1 MRTEAY
7 RWFVRGVGLA
17 IGAALAIGLVYVLL
31 RSAGVVVLVF
41 VALLLAAGLEPL
53 IDRVR
58 SRTPLGRGATLLL
71 VYALFFAGVIF
82 LLLLVVPSA
91 ITQFNDLGPRLTP
104 LLDDARDWARTVEPN
119 ALSRGLIG
127 LINTVQQVLVP
138 AGSEAPEPDALIA
151 LGLTFAEA
159 VISVISILALVYFW
173 LTERAR
179 MQRFA
184 LNLLPA
190 DRRAGAREAWNEIE
204 LRLGSWIRG
213 QLIIMG
219 SVGVFTTI
227 AYFLI
232 GLEGALLLGVIAA
245 LAEAIP
251 LVGPALGAVPA
262 LLVAALTG
270 NLETVLIVAV
280 VYFVIQVIEGNV
292 LIPLVMRN
300 TVGVP
305 PFLVI
310 ISILAGAA
318 IAGIP
323 GALIAVPIVAAL
335 LVIVERLQAR
345 DASVS
350 LSPQPPPAE
359 IAELVPDPDRP

>member
-1 MRTEAY
+1 MRTEAW
-7 RWFVRGVGLA
+7 RWFVRGIGLA
-17 IGAALAIGLVYVLL
+17 FGVALAAGFIYGLLI
-31 RSAGVVVLVF
+31 SARVAVLVF
-41 VALLLAAGLEPL
+41 LALLLAAGLEPL

-58 SRTPLGRGATLLL
+58 ARTPLGRGATLLL
-71 VYALFFAGVIF
+71 VYVVFFVIVVG

-91 ITQFNDLGPRLTP
+91 INQFNDLGPKLTP
-104 LLDDARDWARTVEPN
+104 LLESAREWARTIEPRP
-119 ALSRGLIG
+119 LGSGLIG
-127 LINTVQQVLVP
+127 LLNTVEDTLVP
-138 AGSEAPEPDALIA
+138 SGTEVPEPDTLIA
-151 LGLTFAEA
+151 LGITFAEA
-159 VISVISILALVYFW
+159 VISVISVLALVYFW

-190 DRRAGAREAWNEIE
+190 DRRAGTREAWNEIE

-219 SVGVFTTI
+219 SVGVATTI

-232 GLEGALLLGVIAA
+232 GLEGALLLGLIAA

-251 LVGPALGAVPA
+251 LIGPALGAVPA
-262 LLVAALTG
+262 LLVAAISG
-270 NLETVLIVAV
+270 NMETVVIVAV
-280 VYFVIQVIEGNV
+280 VYFIIQVIEGNI
-292 LIPLVMRN
+292 LIPVVMRN

-310 ISILAGAA
+310 LSILAGAA

-323 GALIAVPIVAAL
+323 GALISVPLVAAL
-335 LVIVERLQAR
+335 LVVVERLQAR
-345 DASVS
+345 EESVPISPAS
-350 LSPQPPPAE
+350 PPG
-359 IAELVPDPDRP
+359 LVEAPEKSGAAS

>member
-1 MRTEAY
+1 MRSEAF

-17 IGAALAIGLVYVLL
+17 FGVALAVGVVYVLL
-31 RSAGVVVLVF
+31 TSAGVLVLVF

-58 SRTPLGRGATLLL
+58 LRTPLGRGATLLL
-71 VYALFFAGVIF
+71 VYALFFAGVVA

-104 LLDDARDWARTVEPN
+104 LLDDARNWARTVEPG
-119 ALSRGLIG
+119 ALSSGLIG
-127 LINTVQQVLVP
+127 LINTVQEVLVP
-138 AGSEAPEPDALIA
+138 SGPDVPQPDALIA
-151 LGLTFAEA
+151 LGFTFAEA
-159 VISVISILALVYFW
+159 VISVIAILALVYFW

-204 LRLGSWIRG
+204 VRLGSWIRG

-219 SVGVFTTI
+219 SVGVFTSI

-245 LAEAIP
+245 LAELIP
-251 LVGPALGAVPA
+251 LIGPALGAIPA

-270 NLETVLIVAV
+270 NLETVVIVAV
-280 VYFVIQVIEGNV
+280 VYFVIQVVEGNV

-300 TVGVP
+300 TIGVP

-310 ISILAGAA
+310 ASILAGAA
-318 IAGIP
+318 VAGIP
-323 GALIAVPIVAAL
+323 GALISVPLVAAL
-335 LVIVERLQAR
+335 LVVVERLQAR
-345 DASVS
+345 DAPIP
-350 LSPQPPPAE
+350 LSPQQPSAE
-359 IAELVPDPDRP
+359 VSELVPDPDRP